1 MKTKQVIML
10 AILILFAGL
19 LKGQTL
25 SERLGSV
32 KTNFQFYSDTVALN
46 VTDQFLLKNAGGY
59 STVYYSSD
67 NSYAYAAGYESF
79 HLEFITYKPLTRE
92 ILKGLLNPDHY
103 RLEFYDSENN
113 KLSTMKLHDKV
124 SVAENPEIKGSPA
137 FYSIDLYEIPISLL
151 DKTTKINIIKAKHA
165 SSGH

>member
-1 MKTKQVIML
+1 MKKKQLLTL
-10 AILILFAGL
+10 AILILTAGL
-19 LKGQTL
+19 INGQSL
-25 SERLGSV
+25 SEKLGAV
-32 KTNFQFYSDTVALN
+32 KTNFRFYSDTIALN

-59 STVYYSSD
+59 SSVSYSSD

-79 HLEFITYKPLTRE
+79 HLEFVTYKPLTRE

-103 RLEFYDSENN
+103 RLEFYDSRNN
-113 KLSTMKLHDKV
+113 KLATMKLHDKV
-124 SVAENPEIKGSPA
+124 SVAENTEIKGSPA

-151 DKTTKINIIKAKHA
+151 DKTTKINIIEAKHA